1 MRSILK
7 FFLIAAAFVSLAG
20 TAANAQGLVS
30 GKRPANLRAI
40 EDRVYHE
47 ILMLPNYGLYDS
59 ITAQVN
65 GSTVILGGHTLS
77 LGTRK
82 HAERVVKRVP
92 GVTNVVNNISELP
105 LSSFDDQIRR
115 QLTVQIARNGGLSRY
130 LDAVNPPVR
139 LIVDRGRISLEGYV
153 DNRADANMM
162 NIIARGIPGS
172 FAVENHLVVKN
183 ERLR

>member
-1 MRSILK
+1 MV
-7 FFLIAAAFVSLAG
+7 ATFVILAG
-20 TAANAQGLVS
+20 FTADAQTVIG
-30 GKRPANLRAI
+30 GKRPADMRAI
-40 EDRVYHE
+40 EDQVYHR

-59 ITAQVN
+59 ITANVN

-82 HAERVVKRVP
+82 EAERVVKRVP
-92 GVTNVVNNISELP
+92 GVTNVVNNIRELP

-115 QLTVQIARNGGLSRY
+115 QLTVQIARTGGLSRY
-130 LDAVNPPVR
+130 LQGVNPPVR

-153 DNRADANMM
+153 DNKGDANTM
-162 NIIARGIPGS
+162 NVVAHGIPGS
-172 FAVENHLVVKN
+172 FGVENHLIVKS